1 MGPFVE
7 TRDSLKVLEQ
17 TDDRPIALEELA
29 LETAS
34 ELLELCLTDA
44 SDKVKEDYS
53 KKYKNPLEWATD
65 VLKSGAAHKKM
76 MEIVKAQGGKSS
88 VSSKDLHGGK
98 NRLIVKAEKGGK
110 IKRVSSK
117 NITLLAKLLG
127 APEDKNA
134 GMILYKRLEDKVEK
148 DEELLIFYS
157 ESAYRLK
164 EASDSYDL
172 FPVYEIER

>member
-1 MGPFVE
+1 M
-7 TRDSLKVLEQ
+7 
-17 TDDRPIALEELA
+17 
-29 LETAS
+29 
-34 ELLELCLTDA
+34 TDA